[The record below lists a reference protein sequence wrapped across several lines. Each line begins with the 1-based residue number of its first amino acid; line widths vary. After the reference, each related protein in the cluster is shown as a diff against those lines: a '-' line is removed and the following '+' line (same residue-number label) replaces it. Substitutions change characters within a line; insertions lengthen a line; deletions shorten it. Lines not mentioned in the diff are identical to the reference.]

1 MNVSS
6 NSIAKGRAIRRQIS
20 GDDTPRTAANAG
32 AFSLAPD
39 IEDWVLGSIFGEIWS
54 RPQLEPKVRSIV
66 TLTLQASIGASM
78 PLRGQLHVALTLGWT
93 PREIT
98 EMFIQ
103 LMPYGGA
110 PRAVLALDVANEFFI
125 ERNLVDGPVSSTN
138 IQQAGTDPIPGI
150 FQTSPASIEAGKAT
164 RLAMGGTPTPR
175 SASMVLLYDMLEGF
189 EDFLTGSIFG
199 EIWSRDGLSLRYR
212 SIVVVTS
219 LVYQGRDIELEAHMG
234 YALNLGWTPS
244 QIIEVL
250 LHALPYCGAPSTI
263 GAMRVAHEL
272 FTERGLL

>member
-175 SASMVLLYDMLEGF
+175 SGSMVVHYDILEGF
-189 EDFLTGSIFG
+189 
-199 EIWSRDGLSLRYR
+199 
-212 SIVVVTS
+212 
-219 LVYQGRDIELEAHMG
+219 
-234 YALNLGWTPS
+234 
-244 QIIEVL
+244 
-250 LHALPYCGAPSTI
+250 
-263 GAMRVAHEL
+263 
-272 FTERGLL
+272 